1 LKSKYH
7 TKKLFAFDVDGT
19 LLTEEMKDE
28 GQYVKGI
35 IPTEKLI
42 ELEKNNKVVIVS
54 PSPFLPKIYADKEHW
69 FKKYGSNEYRWA
81 NVALAASVY
90 GISYEDTIYVDDLEA
105 NRKQLEKLHIKSY
118 SPEDF
123 MTWLDNQFNL

>member
-1 LKSKYH
+1 MKSKYH
-7 TKKLFAFDVDGT
+7 KKKLFAFDVDGT

-42 ELEKNNKVVIVS
+42 ELEKNNIVVIVS
-54 PSPFLPKIYADKEHW
+54 PSPFLPKRYANKKHW
-69 FKKYGSNEYRWA
+69 FKKFGSNESRWA
-81 NVALAASVY
+81 NVLLARSFY
-90 GISYEDTIYVDDLEA
+90 GISFEDTIYVDDLEA
-105 NRKQLEKLHIKSY
+105 NRKQLEKLYVKSY

-123 MTWLDNQFNL
+123 MTWLDNH

>member
-1 LKSKYH
+1 MM
-7 TKKLFAFDVDGT
+7 KKLLFAFDVDGT
-19 LLTEEMKDE
+19 LLTEEMEDE

-42 ELEKNNKVVIVS
+42 ELEKKGNKIAIVS
-54 PSPFLPKIYADKEHW
+54 PSPFLPKKYANKKHW

-81 NVALAASVY
+81 NVTLAASVNE
-90 GISYEDTIYVDDLEA
+90 ISWENTIYVDDLEA
-105 NRKQLEKLHIKSY
+105 NRRQLEKIKIKAY

-123 MTWLDNQFNL
+123 MTWLNGTT